1 VLNTLG
7 PVAETESIWPRQC
20 LVDLHF
26 KITSFG
32 NRPHNFVAEYIDV
45 NTFERYQN
53 VTILP

>member
-32 NRPHNFVAEYIDV
+32 NSPHNFVAEYIDV